1 MIRIVQ
7 ETPGD
12 YHVYTGTVSQRR
24 FRCTLRDLGHGHRE
38 ASVNRCVDWSDAGSL
53 HPDSRAAK
61 ILRGEIEDP
70 DAEDKREAN
79 IRRAARR
86 AKSKIRQKCKAQ
98 GLDSLLTLTYR
109 ANQTDRTL
117 CEAHL
122 KAFLRRLRVAIPGFV
137 YVAFFEPQKRGAWH
151 VHMAVRKLPLKL
163 SATNGVQVKS
173 FNVVRAIWR
182 SVVGELGGNI
192 DLGRWKGNARKSAAK
207 CAAYIS
213 KYCLKAYA
221 DGETGSKR
229 YRASSVEIA
238 PPDVMQFQAASLAEL
253 IDLVVSFA
261 GEGGRV
267 LATSWLSSF
276 KDCYFVASERPS

>member
-1 MIRIVQ
+1 MSMLRIVD
-7 ETPGD
+7 GI
-12 YHVYTGTVSQRR
+12 VYEGKPAERR
-24 FRCTLRDLGHGHRE
+24 YRVTLRDLGHGHRE
-38 ASVNRCVDWSDAGSL
+38 ASVNRCVDWSECGPLD
-53 HPDSRAAK
+53 PDSRAAR

-70 DAEDKREAN
+70 DAEEKREAN

-86 AKSKIRQKCKAQ
+86 AKSKIRQRCKAQ
-98 GLDSLLTLTYR
+98 ALNSLLTLTYR
-109 ANQTDRTL
+109 ANQTDRAL

-122 KAFLRRLRVAIPGFV
+122 KAFLRRLRAAIPGFA
-137 YVAFFEPQKRGAWH
+137 YVAFFEQQKRGAWH

-182 SVVGELGGNI
+182 AVVGEYGGNI

-213 KYCLKAYA
+213 KYCLKAYS

-229 YRASSVEIA
+229 YRASSVDV
-238 PPDVMQFQAASLAEL
+238 PPADSMQFEAASLAEL

-261 GEGGRV
+261 GEDGRV
-267 LATSWLSSF
+267 LATSWLSAF
-276 KDCYFVASERPS
+276 KDCYFVASERPA

>member
-1 MIRIVQ
+1 MFRIIDGQ
-7 ETPGD
+7 
-12 YHVYTGTVSQRR
+12 VYEGKPSADR
-24 FRCTLRDLGHGHRE
+24 FRVTLRDLGHGHRE
-38 ASVNRCVDWSDAGSL
+38 ASVNRCVDWTDAGEL
-53 HPDSRAAK
+53 HPESRAAK
-61 ILRGEIEDP
+61 VLRGEIEDP

-86 AKSKIRQKCKAQ
+86 AKSKIRQRCKAQ

-109 ANQTDRTL
+109 ANQTDRAL

-122 KAFLRRLRVAIPGFV
+122 KTFLRRLRVAIKGFA
-137 YVAFFEPQKRGAWH
+137 YVAFFEAQKRGAWH
-151 VHMAVRKLPLKL
+151 VHMAVRKLPMLL
-163 SATNGVQVKS
+163 SASNGVQVKS

-213 KYCLKAYA
+213 KYCLKSYA
-221 DGETGSKR
+221 DGEPGSKR
-229 YRASSVEIA
+229 YRASSVDL
-238 PPDVMQFQAASLAEL
+238 PPPETVQFHASSLADL

-261 GEGGRV
+261 GEDGRV